1 MQLILQN
8 KTNCETLSLEV
19 MQKIAESVLTLKN
32 QPTEE
37 IAVGVF
43 VVGAE
48 EIREINREYRHKD
61 KATDVITFR
70 LMDTASG
77 KKLTK
82 ENFPL
87 DYDYDNGGLYLGD
100 IFICYEVAESQAGEM
115 GHTTDREIAELL
127 VHGMLHILGHDH
139 EVESEAKVM
148 KNYEEAMYPYLDKL
162 VR

>member
-1 MQLILQN
+1 MKFNLTN
-8 KTNCETLSLEV
+8 KINAQTISRDA
-19 MQKIAESVLTLKN
+19 MKKIATSVLKLKN
-32 QPTEE
+32 QPTTH
-37 IAVGVF
+37 ISLTVF
-43 VVGAE
+43 LVGAD

-77 KKLTK
+77 KTLNR

-87 DYDYDNGGLYLGD
+87 DYDPANGGLYLGE
-100 IFICYEVAESQAGEM
+100 IFICYEVAEAQAREM

-139 EVESEAKVM
+139 EESSEAAVM
-148 KNYEEAMYPYLDKL
+148 RGLEEAMYSVLDAI
-162 VR
+162 VG

>member
-8 KTNCETLSLEV
+8 KVNFDTLSQET
-19 MQKIAESVLTLKN
+19 MQKIAESVLIMKN
-32 QPTEE
+32 QPTDE
-37 IAVGVF
+37 IAVGIF
-43 VVGAE
+43 VVGAG
-48 EIREINREYRHKD
+48 EIQEINREYRNKD

-77 KKLTK
+77 KKLNK

-100 IFICYEVAESQAGEM
+100 IFICYEVAQNQAGEM
-115 GHTTDREIAELL
+115 GHSTDREIAELL

-139 EVESEAKVM
+139 ENDAEAQIM
-148 KNYEEAMYPYLDKL
+148 KNYEEEMYPVLDKL
-162 VR
+162 VG